1 MTFLALAAFAS
12 AVARA
17 SEPVVDCVEV
27 KTRSADNPLV
37 KVWYRVPRDYDPS
50 GKGRMRTLILFGG
63 RNCDG
68 KAEVSG
74 KLGWTEW
81 ADLNG
86 IFLVAPTLD
95 FGDRPRMTPYE
106 HWRKYIQGRMYR
118 FLGAAFPG
126 GCPCRVERDGARR
139 SEKGPT
145 DAGEARS
152 GFPRRSGATRTAK
165 PPARARVA
173 PKRTVRRQAHT
184 HTDAASAGARRG
196 GGTHTHT
203 HADGAD
209 EENMAGALSSQTLQH
224 YQV

>member
-95 FGDRPRMTPYE
+95 FGDRPRMTPMN
-106 HWRKYIQGRMYR
+106 I
-118 FLGAAFPG
+118 GANTSREECTASWAQPFRAG
-126 GCPCRVERDGARR
+126 AHVELSETAR
-139 SEKGPT
+139 
-145 DAGEARS
+145 AG
-152 GFPRRSGATRTAK
+152 PRRGRRT
-165 PPARARVA
+165 
-173 PKRTVRRQAHT
+173 Q
-184 HTDAASAGARRG
+184 ARRG
-196 GGTHTHT
+196 AASRGEAARRVRRSRPPGPALPRSAPYADRRTLTRTPRRPGRDAAEEHT